1 MKTLFPAIIILAC
14 SLSVSAFSER
24 EVVVHNNVA
33 QIRLGGTLVEPDRQ
47 IKGALVLASGSGQQ
61 NRDEEILGHRPFKK
75 IAEFL
80 GECGYAVL
88 RLDDRGIGASG
99 GEFKGSTNTDFVTDI
114 SAAISFVD
122 SIYKGNVPVGVLG
135 HSEGGTTAIKIG
147 AHNSLCR
154 FIITLAAPAWSGDSI
169 VMSQTRAIAVGQT
182 GRWDAEPI
190 QRRILDYAKG
200 NLSEAIARPLIIQTL
215 AEQVGTEAAKLPQV
229 QEQFV
234 AAANTMLSP
243 WYREFMRYDPEND
256 IKSVNV
262 PWLALN
268 GSKDVQ
274 VVIAN
279 LATIRV
285 LNANAKTVE
294 LKDHNHLFQHCT
306 SGLIDEYALLPED
319 ISDETLTIISNWL
332 DANCK

>member
-1 MKTLFPAIIILAC
+1 MVYNKDAGIT
-14 SLSVSAFSER
+14 
-24 EVVVHNNVA
+24 
-33 QIRLGGTLVEPDRQ
+33 LGGTLVVPQDRP
-47 IKGALVLASGSGQQ
+47 KAALVMATGSGQQ
-61 NRDEEILGHRPFKK
+61 NRDEEILGHRPFKR
-75 IAEFL
+75 IAEYL
-80 GECGYAVL
+80 GERGYAVL

-99 GEFKGSTNTDFVTDI
+99 GEFKGSTNADFVTDI
-114 SAAISFVD
+114 SAAVAYVD
-122 SIYKGNVPVGVLG
+122 SLYKGCVPVGVLG

-154 FIITLAAPAWSGDSI
+154 FIITLAAPAWPGDSI

-200 NLSEAIARPLIIQTL
+200 NLSVAIAQSMIIQTL
-215 AEQVGTEAAKLPQV
+215 AEQVGPEAAKLPQV

-234 AAANTMLSP
+234 AAANVMLSP
-243 WYREFMRYDPEND
+243 WYREFMRYNPEKD
-256 IKSVNV
+256 IKAVNI

-274 VVIAN
+274 VVVEN
-279 LATIRV
+279 LATIRE
-285 LNANAKTVE
+285 LNTNVTTVV

-306 SGLIDEYALLPED
+306 SGLTDEYASLPED
-319 ISDETLTIISNWL
+319 ISEETLTIISEWL